1 MVIGIPIKYE
11 IEIYVERF
19 GDGRF
24 AGNSPFKNRSFSTY
38 MILRYNLTH
47 AKIDEVLWDVELREP
62 ELWQA
67 WLEEQ
72 L

>member
-1 MVIGIPIKYE
+1 MKLKSMSKDLVMVVLQAIPHSRI
-11 IEIYVERF
+11 
-19 GDGRF
+19 DH
-24 AGNSPFKNRSFSTY
+24 FSTY